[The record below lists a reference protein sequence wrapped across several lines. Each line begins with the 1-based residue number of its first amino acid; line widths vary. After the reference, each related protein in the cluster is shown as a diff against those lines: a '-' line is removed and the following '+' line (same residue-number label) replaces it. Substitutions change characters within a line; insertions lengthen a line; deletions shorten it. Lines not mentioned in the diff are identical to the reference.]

1 MRVVQL
7 ARGRERRVALV
18 EEPRLRWLEATS
30 VYDLAWQAAS
40 EEIPLRD
47 LVQAR
52 ATGEFTEYDPIDQ
65 GAGEWR
71 VLPCADHPQEPAR
84 CLVSGTGLTHASSAK
99 NRQAMHTAAAEL
111 TDSMK
116 MYLAGVENGRLQDG
130 APGIAPEWFYKGPGT
145 ILQAHLQPL
154 CVPAHAEDGGEE
166 AELAGIYIID
176 PAGRPRRIG
185 MAQGNEF
192 SDHVHERRNYLY
204 LAESKLR
211 QCAIGPELCLDPD
224 FSDVAGE
231 ARLDRGGSV
240 LWRKEIH
247 SGQAAMSHQL
257 ANLEH
262 HHFKHAQHLR
272 PGDLHIHFYGAD
284 AFSFGEGVRLQAG
297 DVMQVSFRGFGRPLR
312 NPLTVEPGPA
322 PLVRVESL

>member
-1 MRVVQL
+1 MRVLQL
-7 ARGRERRVALV
+7 ARGGERRVALV
-18 EEPRLRWLEATS
+18 EESRLRWIEAES
-30 VYDLAWQAAS
+30 VYDLAWQAAC
-40 EEIPLRD
+40 EGMALRE
-47 LVQAR
+47 VIAAR
-52 ATGEFTEYDPIDQ
+52 LGAGSVEYDPIDK
-65 GAGEWR
+65 GESEWR
-71 VLPCADHPQEPAR
+71 VLPCADHPEEPAR

-99 NRQAMHTAAAEL
+99 NRQAMHTAASEL

-116 MYLAGVENGRLQDG
+116 MYLWGTEQGRLRDG

-145 ILQAHLQPL
+145 VLRAHLQSL
-154 CVPAHAEDGGEE
+154 AVPAHGEDGGEE
-166 AELAGIYIID
+166 AEIAGIYLID

-211 QCAIGPELCLDPD
+211 QCAIGPELWLDPD

-231 ARLDRGGSV
+231 ARIERGGGL

-247 SGQAAMSHQL
+247 SGQAAMSHEL

-272 PGDLHIHFYGAD
+272 PGDLHVHFYGAD
-284 AFSFGEGVRLQAG
+284 AFSFGEGVRLEAG
-297 DVMQVSFRGFGRPLR
+297 DVMQVTFRGFGRPLR
-312 NPLTVEPGPA
+312 NPLAVEPGPA
-322 PLVRVESL
+322 ALIRVESL

>member
-18 EEPRLRWLEATS
+18 EEPGLRWVQAAS

-40 EEIPLRD
+40 EGVPLRE
-47 LVQAR
+47 LVMAR
-52 ATGEFTEYDPIDQ
+52 ASGESTDYETIDR
-65 GAGEWR
+65 GESDWR
-71 VLPCADHPQEPAR
+71 VLPCADHPAESAR

-116 MYLAGVENGRLQDG
+116 MYLWGVEQGRLKEG
-130 APGIAPEWFYKGPGT
+130 APGIAPEWFYKGPGS
-145 ILQAHLQPL
+145 ILRGHREPL
-154 CVPAHAEDGGEE
+154 RVPAHAEDGGEE
-166 AELAGIYIID
+166 AEIAGVYLID

-211 QCAIGPELCLDPD
+211 ECAIGPELWLDPD
-224 FSDVAGE
+224 FTEVTGE
-231 ARLDRGGSV
+231 ARIDRGGSV

-247 SGQAAMSHQL
+247 SGQAAMSHEL

-272 PGDLHIHFYGAD
+272 PGDMHVHFYGED
-284 AFSFGEGVRLQAG
+284 AFSFGEGVRLEEG
-297 DVMQVSFRGFGRPLR
+297 DVMHVSFRGFGRPLR
-312 NPLTVEPGPA
+312 NPLQIEPGPA
-322 PLVRVESL
+322 ELVRVESL

>member
-7 ARGRERRVALV
+7 ARGQETRVALV
-18 EEPRLRWLEATS
+18 EEPNLRLLAAAS
-30 VYDLAWQAAS
+30 VYEIAWQAATRGAALS
-40 EEIPLRD
+40 ELAGAC
-47 LVQAR
+47 V
-52 ATGEFTEYDPIDQ
+52 TGETLEYDAVY
-65 GAGEWR
+65 GGSGEWR
-71 VLPCADHPQEPAR
+71 ILPCAGHPAEPAR

-116 MYLAGVENGRLQDG
+116 MYLWGVEQGQWKDG
-130 APGIAPEWFYKGPGT
+130 SPGIAPEWFYKGPGS
-145 ILQAHLQPL
+145 ILRAHLEAL
-154 CVPAHAEDGGEE
+154 TIPAHGEDGGEE
-166 AELAGIYIID
+166 AEIAGVYLID

-211 QCAIGPELCLDPD
+211 QCAIGPELWLDAD
-224 FSDVAGE
+224 FSDVPGE
-231 ARLDRGGSV
+231 AAVERGEAV
-240 LWRKEIH
+240 LWRREIR
-247 SGQAAMSHQL
+247 SGQAAMSHAL

-272 PGDLHIHFYGAD
+272 PGDVHVHFYGAD
-284 AFSFGEGVRLQAG
+284 AFSFGDGVRLAEG
-297 DVMQVSFRGFGRPLR
+297 DMMSVSFRGFGRALR
-312 NPLTVEPGPA
+312 NPLAVERGPA
-322 PLVRVESL
+322 VPVVVERL